1 MRENSKNTHVKLS
14 NNFMLTKKAK
24 GIINKYF
31 EGNKLCQNW
40 ASDLLPFDP
49 LAEFNN
55 SRFPDFES
63 RPWKGQDWQPGC
75 DFEGPDLNQVVADFE
90 GCRSLCFESPQCT
103 HYCWRNSTSLCR
115 LKPGIRILKLQ
126 SANLGIRHHQLVGGS
141 THILSH
147 F

>member
-1 MRENSKNTHVKLS
+1 
-14 NNFMLTKKAK
+14 MLTKKAK
-24 GIINKYF
+24 GITYQTQILRGINF
-31 EGNKLCQNW
+31 ARTG
-40 ASDLLPFDP
+40 LLTCY
-49 LAEFNN
+49 LLTRWQSLTII

-75 DFEGPDLNQVVADFE
+75 HFEGPDLNQVVADFE

-103 HYCWRNSTSLCR
+103 HYSWRNSTSLCR
-115 LKPGIRILKLQ
+115 LKPGIRILKLHT
-126 SANLGIRHHQLVGGS
+126 ANLGIRHYQLVGGS